1 MEEIELRENFEASVQ
16 GLATDKR
23 FLAIVAY
30 YEFIYKELLETYE
43 FNNSR
48 DALISTGHKV
58 CLRELIAEI
67 KRTMIITNHI
77 EDVQW

>member
-1 MEEIELRENFEASVQ
+1 MEEIELRDNFEASVQ

-30 YEFIYKELLETYE
+30 YEFIYNELLNDYE

-48 DALISTGHKV
+48 EALKAVGHKV
-58 CLRELIAEI
+58 CLRELISEI
-67 KRTMIITNHI
+67 KINMNEKNHN
-77 EDVQW
+77 EEVQW